1 MRKHFAFNLA
11 FLIVANLLVKPFWI
25 FGIDRVVQNRLGAAE
40 YGTYFALFNYSLLF
54 SVLLDLGLNNF
65 NNRSIARSPQR
76 LNSYFGNL
84 LSIKVM
90 LSAGYFAVAVAFAF
104 LSGFNETQF
113 KLLLLLLLNQALL
126 TLILFFRSNLQ
137 ALQFFKTDSFVSVS
151 DKLIAAMICGLMLAG
166 SNWIPFS
173 IWGFVLAQT
182 FALVITAMVSGVIVA
197 AKAGFQFS
205 FWRKQFTFKV
215 LRATFPYAL
224 LVLLMSI
231 YNRVD
236 AVMLERLLP
245 ETGAMQ
251 AGIYAASYRVFDA
264 ANQFGFLFSTI
275 LLPLFAINFRKKI
288 SNAKLF
294 DFGLKTIALFAVG
307 VAVVSFTYADFIVGL
322 LYHSNSNN
330 WIATFKITMLC
341 FIPASLTYI
350 AGTYLTAKGELIALC
365 KISAAGM
372 VFNIAMNFWLIAE
385 YGALGCAIAAL
396 ATNVLM
402 LGLHLVLVSKNGLTF
417 GSIPVLKI
425 AVFTAV
431 IFAVAFVISN
441 LSLIISFQLLLLGIA
456 GIATAFVFNI
466 LSLNELADMLKSKL
480 KSKAS

>member
-1 MRKHFAFNLA
+1 MRKQFAFNLA

-84 LSIKVM
+84 LSIKVL
-90 LSAGYFAVAVAFAF
+90 LSAGYFVVALAFAF

-137 ALQFFKTDSFVSVS
+137 ALQFFRIDSFVSVS
-151 DKLIAAMICGLMLAG
+151 DKLIAAIVCGLMLAG
-166 SNWIPFS
+166 SKFIPFS

-182 FALVITAMVSGVIVA
+182 FALLITSIVSGVIVA
-197 AKAGFQFS
+197 VKAGFQFTFWKNQFS
-205 FWRKQFTFKV
+205 FKILK
-215 LRATFPYAL
+215 ATFPYAL

-245 ETGAMQ
+245 ETGAIQ

-275 LLPLFAINFRKKI
+275 LLPLFAVNFRKKI
-288 SNAKLF
+288 SNDKLF

-307 VAVVSFTYADFIVGL
+307 VSVVSVTYADSIVGL
-322 LYHSNSNN
+322 LYHSNSNK
-330 WIATFKITMLC
+330 WITVFKITMLC

-350 AGTYLTAKGELIALC
+350 AGTFLTAKGELIALC
-365 KISAAGM
+365 KISALGM
-372 VFNIAMNFWLIAE
+372 LFNIGVNFMLIAD

-402 LGLHLVLVSKNGLTF
+402 LVLHLILVSKNGLPL

-425 AVFTAV
+425 TAFAGA
-431 IFAVAFVISN
+431 IFLVAFLISN
-441 LSLIISFQLLLLGIA
+441 LSLVIPFQLLLLGIA
-456 GIATAFVFNI
+456 GIVAAFVFRI
-466 LSLNELADMLKSKL
+466 LSLTELADLFMSKL
-480 KSKAS
+480 QSKAS

>member
-1 MRKHFAFNLA
+1 MRKQFAFNLT

-65 NNRSIARSPQR
+65 NNRSVARSPQR

-84 LSIKVM
+84 LSIKIL
-90 LSAGYFAVAVAFAF
+90 LSAGYFLVALAFAF
-104 LSGFNETQF
+104 VSGFNEIQF

-137 ALQFFKTDSFVSVS
+137 ALHFFKTDSFISVS
-151 DKLIAAMICGLMLAG
+151 DKLIATLVCGLMLAG
-166 SNWIPFS
+166 SNLIPFS
-173 IWGFVLAQT
+173 IWSFVLAQT
-182 FALVITAMVSGVIVA
+182 FALFTTAIISGIIVA
-197 AKAGFQFS
+197 AKAGFQFQ
-205 FWRKQFTFKV
+205 FWKKQFTLKV
-215 LRATFPYAL
+215 LKATFPYAL
-224 LVLLMSI
+224 LVLLMGF

-245 ETGAMQ
+245 ETGAIQ

-275 LLPLFAINFRKKI
+275 LLPLFAVNFRKKI

-307 VAVVSFTYADFIVGL
+307 VSVVAFTYSDFIVGL
-322 LYHSNSNN
+322 LYHSNSKN
-330 WIATFKITMLC
+330 WIAIFKITMLC

-350 AGTYLTAKGELIALC
+350 AGTFLTAKGELIALC

-372 VFNIAMNFWLIAE
+372 LFNIAMNFWLIAD

-402 LGLHLVLVSKNGLTF
+402 LALHLVLVSKNGIAF
-417 GSIPVLKI
+417 ASIPVLKI
-425 AVFTAV
+425 VLFAAV
-431 IFAVAFVISN
+431 IFSSAFLIHN
-441 LSLIISFQLLLLGIA
+441 LSIVLSFQLLLLGIA
-456 GIATAFVFNI
+456 GIAAAFIFRI
-466 LSLNELADMLKSKL
+466 LSLNELADLLKSKL
-480 KSKAS
+480 QSKAS